1 MTARLNGIKRREP
14 YRPIAPV
21 CLAEEASRCFDG
33 ADLSP
38 HMLYFFKVRA
48 PELRAVTHVDGSARV
63 QTVSQA
69 DNPRVHSL
77 LSAFKNETG
86 FGVLCN
92 TSLNFPGRGFINRS
106 SALFAFAVAEG
117 IETVVVDDRMF
128 TRAR

>member
-1 MTARLNGIKRREP
+1 
-14 YRPIAPV
+14 
-21 CLAEEASRCFDG
+21 
-33 ADLSP
+33 
-38 HMLYFFKVRA
+38 MLYFFKVRA